1 MTRARTRATTRATT
15 PATTRAVPLWRLRA
29 LARWG
34 TQHGLVRGMLARAAR
49 EGDPQARLIVD
60 PAVRDDPY
68 PVQEEVR
75 ARGPLVRG
83 RLTWVTADHEVCRD
97 VLRSPDFAAGRG
109 ESALP
114 PALRRLLQ
122 WAQDPRALGPL
133 DPPSMLAVE
142 PPDHTRY
149 RRLVSKVFTARAVE
163 QLRPQ
168 VQAVADDLLDELS
181 RTPAG
186 QAVDLVEQYATLL
199 PVRVICGILGV
210 PADQEERVLALGNGV
225 APSLDLGIGWPAYL
239 QVQRSLHAF
248 NDWLDEH
255 LRRLR
260 TDPGSDLLSQ
270 LVHVEDEG
278 GGLDHLEL
286 RTTAGLLL
294 AAGFETTVNLLGNG
308 AQLLLADPEQLAVL
322 RTEPGRWPDAVE
334 EVLRFE
340 SPVQVTGRGAVRDT
354 VVAGVAVAEGAHV
367 TTLLAAAN
375 RDPRVFHEPQRF
387 DVTRDN
393 ARDHLAF
400 SGGRHFC
407 VGAALARVEGE
418 VGLQSLFERFPAMT
432 AAPGAPATAHPG
444 AAGLGA
450 PAGRAGPALSAAAG
464 YAASRRTTSSPARGL
479 PTPVTAS

>member
-1 MTRARTRATTRATT
+1 MSVQA
-15 PATTRAVPLWRLRA
+15 PVWQLRA
-29 LARWG
+29 GVRWG
-34 TQHGLVRGMLARAAR
+34 LQHGLVRGLLARAAR

-60 PAVRDDPY
+60 PAVRDHPY

-83 RLTWVTADHEVCRD
+83 RLTLVTASHEVSKE
-97 VLRSPDFAAGRG
+97 VLRSPDFAAGGG
-109 ESALP
+109 ELGLLP
-114 PALRRLLQ
+114 LTRRLLG
-122 WAQDPRALGPL
+122 WASDPHAVGPL

-168 VQAVADDLLDELS
+168 VQAVADGLLDDLA

-186 QAVDLVEQYATLL
+186 QPVDLVERYATQL
-199 PVRVICGILGV
+199 PVRVICRILGV
-210 PADQEERVLALGNGV
+210 PADQEARVLALGNGV
-225 APSLDLGIGWPAYL
+225 APSLDLGLGWPAYL

-260 TDPGSDLLSQ
+260 ADPGPDLLSQ
-270 LVHVEDEG
+270 LVHVEDQG
-278 GGLDHLEL
+278 GQLDHVEL

-294 AAGFETTVNLLGNG
+294 AAGFKTTVNLLGNG
-308 AQLLLADPEQLAVL
+308 AQLLLADRDQLAVL
-322 RTEPGRWPDAVE
+322 RAEPARWPDAVE
-334 EVLRFE
+334 EVLRYE

-354 VVAGVAVAEGAHV
+354 TVAGVPVAAGAHV
-367 TTLLAAAN
+367 TTLLGAAN
-375 RDPRVFHEPQRF
+375 RDPDVFRDPQRF
-387 DVTRDN
+387 DVTREN
-393 ARDHLAF
+393 AREHLAF

-418 VGLQSLFERFPAMT
+418 VGLRSLFERFPAMA
-432 AAPGAPATAHPG
+432 AAPGAQRRPTRVLRGWKHLPVRPVPA
-444 AAGLGA
+444 
-450 PAGRAGPALSAAAG
+450 
-464 YAASRRTTSSPARGL
+464 
-479 PTPVTAS
+479 

>member
-1 MTRARTRATTRATT
+1 M
-15 PATTRAVPLWRLRA
+15 AVQAPVWQLQA
-29 LARWG
+29 GVRWG
-34 TQHGLVRGMLARAAR
+34 LQHGLVRGLLARAAR

-68 PVQEEVR
+68 PVQEQVR

-83 RLTWVTADHEVCRD
+83 RLTWVTASHAVAKE
-97 VLRSPDFAAGRG
+97 VLRSPDFAASGS
-109 ESALP
+109 EAALP
-114 PALRRLLQ
+114 PVTRRLVR
-122 WAQDPRALGPL
+122 WAHDARALGPL
-133 DPPSMLAVE
+133 DPPSMLVVE

-168 VQAVADDLLDELS
+168 VQAVADDLLDDLA
-181 RTPAG
+181 RTPPG
-186 QAVDLVEQYATLL
+186 QPVDLVDRYATLL
-199 PVRVICGILGV
+199 PVRVICRILGV
-210 PADQEERVLALGNGV
+210 PADQEARVLALGNGV

-260 TDPGSDLLSQ
+260 AEPGQDLLSQ
-270 LVHVEDEG
+270 LVHLEDEDG
-278 GGLDHLEL
+278 RLDDVEL

-308 AQLLLADPEQLAVL
+308 AQLLLADRDQLAVL
-322 RTEPGRWPDAVE
+322 QAEPARWPDAVE
-334 EVLRFE
+334 EVLRYE

-354 VVAGVAVAEGAHV
+354 TVADVRVVAGAHV

-375 RDPRVFHEPQRF
+375 RDPEVFAGPQRF

-393 ARDHLAF
+393 AREHLAF

-418 VGLQSLFERFPAMT
+418 VGLQSLFERFPAMA
-432 AAPGAPATAHPG
+432 AAPGAQRRPTRVLRGWEHLPVVPVPA
-444 AAGLGA
+444 
-450 PAGRAGPALSAAAG
+450 
-464 YAASRRTTSSPARGL
+464 
-479 PTPVTAS
+479 

>member
-1 MTRARTRATTRATT
+1 M
-15 PATTRAVPLWRLRA
+15 AVQAPVWQLQA
-29 LARWG
+29 GVRWG
-34 TQHGLVRGMLARAAR
+34 LQHGLVRGLLARAAR

-68 PVQEEVR
+68 PVQEQVR

-83 RLTWVTADHEVCRD
+83 RLTWVTASHAVAKE
-97 VLRSPDFAAGRG
+97 VLRSPDFAASGS
-109 ESALP
+109 EAALP
-114 PALRRLLQ
+114 PVTRRLVR
-122 WAQDPRALGPL
+122 WAHDARALGPL
-133 DPPSMLAVE
+133 DPPSMLVVE

-168 VQAVADDLLDELS
+168 VQAVADELLDDLA
-181 RTPAG
+181 RTPPG
-186 QAVDLVEQYATLL
+186 QPVDLVDRYATLL
-199 PVRVICGILGV
+199 PVRVICRILGV
-210 PADQEERVLALGNGV
+210 PADQEARVLALGNGV

-260 TDPGSDLLSQ
+260 AEPGQDLLSQ
-270 LVHVEDEG
+270 LVHLEDEDG
-278 GGLDHLEL
+278 RLDDVEL

-308 AQLLLADPEQLAVL
+308 AQLLLADRDQLAVL
-322 RTEPGRWPDAVE
+322 QAEPARWPDAVE
-334 EVLRFE
+334 EVLRYE
-340 SPVQVTGRGAVRDT
+340 SPVQVTGRGALRDT
-354 VVAGVAVAEGAHV
+354 TVAGVPVAAGAHV

-375 RDPRVFHEPQRF
+375 RDPEVFAGPQRF

-393 ARDHLAF
+393 AREHLAF

-418 VGLQSLFERFPAMT
+418 VGLQSLFERFPAMA
-432 AAPGAPATAHPG
+432 AAPGAQRRPTRVLRGWEHLPVVPVPA
-444 AAGLGA
+444 
-450 PAGRAGPALSAAAG
+450 
-464 YAASRRTTSSPARGL
+464 
-479 PTPVTAS
+479 